1 MNSRTW
7 IWLFRLENGADIQQK
22 RDAMPPK
29 KTMLHILKTPPDD
42 LQQTLMGTLS
52 QGYESLQMP
61 LFKQEGKEMDYEE
74 LLDLIFESDE
84 VVSWW

>member
-1 MNSRTW
+1 
-7 IWLFRLENGADIQQK
+7 
-22 RDAMPPK
+22 MPPK

-42 LQQTLMGTLS
+42 LQQALMATLS
-52 QGYESLQMP
+52 RGHESLQIP
-61 LFKQEGKEMDYEE
+61 LFEQEDTAVDYEE